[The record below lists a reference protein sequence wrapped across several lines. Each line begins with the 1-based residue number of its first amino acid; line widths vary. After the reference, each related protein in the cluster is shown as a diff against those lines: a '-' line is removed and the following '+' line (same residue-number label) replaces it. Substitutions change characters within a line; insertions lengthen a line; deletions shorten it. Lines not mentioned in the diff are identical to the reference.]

1 MQKEALLLNFKT
13 KPLFIAIFLH
23 IFLYADEHYIQ
34 EPILNSQVYINVD
47 GNIENEPIVFVH
59 GLGDEA
65 STIWRDSILKL
76 KGNYYVITFDL
87 PGFGKS
93 SKENVEYTPEK
104 YAQILDF
111 LVSKFLENRDFYL
124 VGHSMGGA
132 ISLKYAMLHQWR
144 LKKLFIIDSAGIL
157 HKDAYGEF
165 MIKTQVNKIVDSD
178 KKGKLNSQISKLA
191 TDIASSLSSILPK
204 DLSSVVRDERYRDK
218 LLNSPTSIAALGLI
232 TENWFDIYKIKTPT
246 LILWGEKDEV
256 TPLRSGYV
264 LNSLLD
270 NSKLY
275 TIKYAGHVPI
285 LNNKNEYF
293 SYLDE
298 FLKKE
303 IKKEKKEYKSS
314 ELIREISNKRGELK
328 DCSYKSL
335 KIKNSNNI
343 TLFNCNIEKLIVENS
358 NVNIINSNII
368 SKDRALIVSNSN
380 IEITS
385 SSIKAQTAIESL
397 NSKLDIA
404 GTKIE
409 GYKSA
414 ITSLGEN
421 EIIFSLTTILSP
433 NTKRIF
439 HKKEIMKNNQKY

>member
-1 MQKEALLLNFKT
+1 MQKEALLLNFKI
-13 KPLFIAIFLH
+13 KSLFISILFLS
-23 IFLYADEHYIQ
+23 FLYADEYYIQ

-65 STIWRDSILKL
+65 STIWQESILKL
-76 KGNYYVITFDL
+76 KDNYYVISFDL

-111 LVSKFLENRDFYL
+111 LVSKFLENREFYL

-132 ISLKYAMLHQWR
+132 ISLKYTMLYQER
-144 LKKLFIIDSAGIL
+144 VKKLMLIDSAGVL

-165 MIKTQVNKIVDSD
+165 MIKTQVGKMVDSN
-178 KKGKLNSQISKLA
+178 KKSELNSQISKLA
-191 TDIASSLSSILPK
+191 TDITSSLSSILPK

-218 LLNSPTSIAALGLI
+218 FLNSPTSIAALGLI
-232 TENWFDIYKIKTPT
+232 TEDWFDIYKIKTPT
-246 LILWGEKDEV
+246 FILWGENDEV

-264 LNSLLD
+264 LNFLLD
-270 NSKLY
+270 NSELY

-285 LNNKNEYF
+285 LNNKEEYF

-298 FLKKE
+298 FFVKELKKSE
-303 IKKEKKEYKSS
+303 LEYKNS
-314 ELIREISNKRGELK
+314 EIIREISNKKGELK

-335 KIKNSNNI
+335 KIKNSNNL

-368 SKDRALIVSNSN
+368 SNDKALIVSNSN

-385 SSIKAQTAIESL
+385 SNIKAQTAIESL

-433 NTKRIF
+433 NTKQVF
-439 HKKEIMKNNQKY
+439 HKKESMKNNQKY